1 MSKLIDEVYD
11 KIKTKTYTIPEGI
24 IEYGI
29 SKKKYPKEL
38 IHYLRNMNDEDK
50 MSFKKK
56 CVNNT
61 KKDNLNVEKKHL
73 NSSVSK
79 LLYLMV
85 WKQGDLDKFDQIVE
99 GLNSEQE
106 LTVAYSKKNKSFVF
120 FQFGRHIMFNAPIV
134 DQHSIRSFAALIQ
147 FKKIDIEAFQNRIIQ
162 FKDIKNSLLTN
173 VHKELIVE
181 YVKWVQSITMQRDEM
196 DQIDDLMYG
205 LGKYLK
211 TVKNI

>member
-1 MSKLIDEVYD
+1 MSKLIEEVYD
-11 KIKTKTYTIPEGI
+11 TIKTKTYIIPESI
-24 IEYGI
+24 IEHRI
-29 SKKKYPKEL
+29 SRKKYPKEL

-50 MSFKKK
+50 MSFKNK
-56 CVNNT
+56 CAHKT
-61 KKDNLNVEKKHL
+61 KKDNLKVEKKHL

-99 GLNSEQE
+99 GLNSEDKI
-106 LTVAYSKKNKSFVF
+106 TVAYSKKNKPFVF
-120 FQFGRHIMFNAPIV
+120 FQFGRHIMFEEPIV

-147 FKKIDIEAFQNRIIQ
+147 LKKIEIEAFQNKIIQ

-173 VHKELIVE
+173 LHKELIVE

-211 TVKNI
+211 TVKYI

>member
-1 MSKLIDEVYD
+1 
-11 KIKTKTYTIPEGI
+11 
-24 IEYGI
+24 
-29 SKKKYPKEL
+29 
-38 IHYLRNMNDEDK
+38 
-50 MSFKKK
+50 
-56 CVNNT
+56 
-61 KKDNLNVEKKHL
+61 
-73 NSSVSK
+73 
-79 LLYLMV
+79 MV

-106 LTVAYSKKNKSFVF
+106 LTVAYSKKNKAFVF
-120 FQFGRHIMFNAPIV
+120 FQFGRHIMFNEPIV

-147 FKKIDIEAFQNRIIQ
+147 FKKIEIEAFQNRIIQ

-205 LGKYLK
+205 LGKHLK

>member
-1 MSKLIDEVYD
+1 MSKLIEEVYD

-56 CVNNT
+56 CANNT
-61 KKDNLNVEKKHL
+61 KKENLNVEKKHL

-85 WKQGDLDKFDQIVE
+85 WKQGSLDKFDQIAE
-99 GLNSEQE
+99 GLNSEKE
-106 LTVAYSKKNKSFVF
+106 LTVAYSKKNKPFVF
-120 FQFGRHIMFNAPIV
+120 FQFGRHIMFNEPIV

-147 FKKIDIEAFQNRIIQ
+147 LKKIEIKAFQNKIIQ
-162 FKDIKNSLLTN
+162 FKDIKTSLLTN

>member
-61 KKDNLNVEKKHL
+61 KKENLNVEK
-73 NSSVSK
+73 
-79 LLYLMV
+79 
-85 WKQGDLDKFDQIVE
+85 
-99 GLNSEQE
+99 
-106 LTVAYSKKNKSFVF
+106 
-120 FQFGRHIMFNAPIV
+120 
-134 DQHSIRSFAALIQ
+134 
-147 FKKIDIEAFQNRIIQ
+147 
-162 FKDIKNSLLTN
+162 
-173 VHKELIVE
+173 
-181 YVKWVQSITMQRDEM
+181 
-196 DQIDDLMYG
+196 
-205 LGKYLK
+205 
-211 TVKNI
+211 NI

>member
-1 MSKLIDEVYD
+1 MIKLIDEVYD
-11 KIKTKTYTIPEGI
+11 KIKTKTYTIPEDI
-24 IEYGI
+24 IEYRI

-50 MSFKKK
+50 ISFKNK
-56 CVNNT
+56 CLHNT
-61 KKDNLNVEKKHL
+61 KNDKLKVEKEHL

-106 LTVAYSKKNKSFVF
+106 LTVAYSKKKKFYVF
-120 FQFGRHIMFNAPIV
+120 FQFGRHIMYNEPIA

-147 FKKIDIEAFQNRIIQ
+147 FKKIEIEAFQNRRIQ

-173 VHKELIVE
+173 LHKELIVE
-181 YVKWVQSITMQRDEM
+181 YVKWVQSITIQRDEI
-196 DQIDDLMYG
+196 DQIDDLMYS

-211 TVKNI
+211 KC

>member
-1 MSKLIDEVYD
+1 MSKLIEEVYD

-24 IEYGI
+24 IEYSI

-38 IHYLRNMNDEDK
+38 IHYLRSMNDEDK
-50 MSFKKK
+50 MSFKNK
-56 CVNNT
+56 CT
-61 KKDNLNVEKKHL
+61 HYTIKDTLKIEKKHL

-99 GLNSEQE
+99 GLNSEKE

-120 FQFGRHIMFNAPIV
+120 FQFGRHIMFNEPIV

-147 FKKIDIEAFQNRIIQ
+147 VKKIKIEAFQNKKIQ

-173 VHKELIVE
+173 VNKELIVE

-196 DQIDDLMYG
+196 DQIDDLMYA

-211 TVKNI
+211 TVKKT